1 MLEDGWQGRGVEYC
15 RDEAGR
21 YMGLG
26 CGLCYYGA
34 DLRIMLGY
42 TGPLLYW
49 GVRLYW
55 AAIRGHSVEELLQ
68 PAPFNKPR
76 SWEKESASG

>member
-1 MLEDGWQGRGVEYC
+1 MVEAGWQGRGVEYC

-34 DLRIMLGY
+34 DLRIMLGILGRYY
-42 TGPLLYW
+42 TG
-49 GVRLYW
+49 LYW
-55 AAIRGHSVEELLQ
+55 AAIILGSQVILGRY
-68 PAPFNKPR
+68 
-76 SWEKESASG
+76 